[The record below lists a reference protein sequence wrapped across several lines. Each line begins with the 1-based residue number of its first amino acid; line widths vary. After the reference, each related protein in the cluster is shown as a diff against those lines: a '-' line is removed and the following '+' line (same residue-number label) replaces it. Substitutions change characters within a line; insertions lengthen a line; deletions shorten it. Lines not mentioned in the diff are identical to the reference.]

1 MRVLVIGA
9 GVIGT
14 AVAWE
19 LLQRGAE
26 VVLLDSAAVGG
37 YTSAASAGMV
47 NPFSLTPDDTPALP
61 MYWQSLQMYP
71 DWTRTLHE
79 QTGIDPEWRSGG
91 CLRVALTPSDAEHL
105 RASLAWIQRYDTRA
119 ELIDSQA
126 ACQLEPALNH
136 EIAAALYLP
145 SEGWVNAERLLRA
158 LHRVVQLK
166 GANLHTDTPAL
177 RLVVDNA
184 TVRRVQTAHG
194 ILEGDTVVVAA
205 GAWAGMLTQWLGLD
219 TPTTP
224 VRGVILILGD
234 LPVPVQRILS
244 SPVGYLVPRADGTVL
259 FGATREHA
267 RFDARVTVNSY
278 ALLTDNLKTLALPLM
293 QATVL
298 GHTVGL
304 RPDTPDHNPYIGAV
318 AGIERLYLAAGHAY
332 HGILL
337 APATARAIAD
347 LVLNGT
353 TDLPIAPFNPNRY
366 AKW

>member
-61 MYWQSLQMYP
+61 LYWQSLQMYP

-79 QTGIDPEWRSGG
+79 QTGIDPEWRHGG
-91 CLRVALTPSDAEHL
+91 CLRVALTPADVEHL
-105 RASLAWIQRYDTRA
+105 EASLEWIQPYDTRA
-119 ELIDSQA
+119 EIIDSRA
-126 ACQLEPALNH
+126 ARQLEPALNP

-145 SEGWVNAERLLRA
+145 SEGWVHTKRLQRA
-158 LHRVVQLK
+158 LHRAVQLYSV
-166 GANLHTDTPAL
+166 NLYTGSPAL
-177 RLVVDNA
+177 RFVVDDSR
-184 TVRRVQTAHG
+184 VRGVQTVHG
-194 ILEGDTVVVAA
+194 ILEGDAVVVAA
-205 GAWAGMLTQWLGLD
+205 GAWAGTLLQPQGIHA
-219 TPTTP
+219 PTTP
-224 VRGVILILGD
+224 VRGVILVLGD
-234 LPVPVQRILS
+234 LPVPVRRILS
-244 SPVGYLVPRADGTVL
+244 SRVGYLVPRADGTIL
-259 FGATREHA
+259 LGATREQA
-267 RFDARVTVNSY
+267 GYDARATAQGY
-278 ALLTDNLKTLALPLM
+278 ALLTRNLTSLAPRLM
-293 QATVL
+293 HASIV

-347 LVLNGT
+347 LVLNGA
-353 TDLPIAPFNPNRY
+353 TDLPITPFDPNRF
-366 AKW
+366 AR